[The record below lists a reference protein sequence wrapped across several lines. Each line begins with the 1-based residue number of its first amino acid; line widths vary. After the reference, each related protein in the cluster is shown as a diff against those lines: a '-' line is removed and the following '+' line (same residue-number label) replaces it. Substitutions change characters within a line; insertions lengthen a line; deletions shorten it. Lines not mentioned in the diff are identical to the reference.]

1 MIPKVYFDEAGNT
14 GSNITNQVQP
24 YFVLSSVC
32 YTDDELQ
39 QIQKDVAYGNELH
52 FMNIK
57 SQWQGRDAIRRLLGH
72 PLLDKNHVTF
82 QIVDKTFATYAF
94 MVDMLIDGGYGDNI
108 PSTVVDCTSGDIE
121 VIREGKG
128 DVELLY

>member
-39 QIQKDVAYGNELH
+39 QETR
-52 FMNIK
+52 
-57 SQWQGRDAIRRLLGH
+57 GR
-72 PLLDKNHVTF
+72 V
-82 QIVDKTFATYAF
+82 
-94 MVDMLIDGGYGDNI
+94 
-108 PSTVVDCTSGDIE
+108 S
-121 VIREGKG
+121 
-128 DVELLY
+128 